1 MDTLRYKVQNTQEIL
16 SSRLSYSSAESEI
29 LQKFGY
35 LRVPLEVM
43 KGKAS
48 VKQTRNYLIFI
59 VAIFI
64 AVCVYAQI
72 VFPES
77 YSIFRNTISDQG
89 GIITNPDGHQIWN
102 LGLIVLGIFSIPHFL
117 YLYQILKSLSIVYSI
132 VSTILGII
140 CSLSM
145 TLVGIF
151 PLDFKVP
158 HGVFAGICFIGIFLK
173 ANTDLILNIIKRN
186 KNREQKN
193 DLKVS
198 NSIMI
203 VIFYVIFN
211 VSFLMMMFTF
221 IISRELVPFWEWVY
235 FTSILV
241 WILGTYI
248 VK

>member
-48 VKQTRNYLIFI
+48 VKQTRNYLFFI

-89 GIITNPDGHQIWN
+89 GIISNPDGHKVWN
-102 LGLIVLGIFSIPHFL
+102 LGLFILGIFSIPHFL
-117 YLYQILKSLSIVYSI
+117 YLYHILKSFSIVFSI
-132 VSTILGII
+132 LSTALGI
-140 CSLSM
+140 LSSISM
-145 TLVGIF
+145 SFVGLF
-151 PLDFKVP
+151 PLDFRVQ
-158 HGVFAGICFIGIFLK
+158 HGVFAAICFIGIFFK
-173 ANTDLILNIIKRN
+173 ANIDLILNIIERK
-186 KNREQKN
+186 KHREQN
-193 DLKVS
+193 NERKVS
-198 NSIMI
+198 NTVMI
-203 VIFYVIFN
+203 GIFYAIFN
-211 VSFLMMMFTF
+211 ISFLMMMFTF
-221 IISRELVPFWEWVY
+221 IINRELVPFWEWVY
-235 FTSILV
+235 FTSIIV

>member
-1 MDTLRYKVQNTQEIL
+1 MDTLRYKVQNTKEVL
-16 SSRLSYSSAESEI
+16 LSRLSYSSAEHEI

-48 VKQTRNYLIFI
+48 SKQTRNYLFFI

-72 VFPES
+72 VFPET

-89 GIITNPDGHQIWN
+89 GIISNPDGYKIWN
-102 LGLIVLGIFSIPHFL
+102 LGLIILGIFSIPHFL
-117 YLYQILKSLSIVYSI
+117 YLYHILKSLSLVYSI
-132 VSTILGII
+132 VSTGLGII

-145 TLVGIF
+145 SFVGIF
-151 PLDFKVP
+151 PLDFKVQ
-158 HGVFAGICFIGIFLK
+158 HGVFAAICFIGIFIK
-173 ANTDLILNIIKRN
+173 ANTDLILNIIERK
-186 KNREQKN
+186 KHREQKN

-198 NSIMI
+198 KSIMI
-203 VIFYVIFN
+203 GIFYVVFN

-221 IISRELVPFWEWVY
+221 IINSKIVPFWEWVY
-235 FTSILV
+235 FISILV